1 MSAENNNVNMTA
13 TENEIKATVDKYA
26 GLHSDDLNEEQ
37 LREFCEALRSL
48 AAMQEFERNELSE
61 SNANLIAE
69 REKLMKQVEE
79 QKEQLHQSQLAY
91 SRLACY
97 WQAEKDKVKFIL
109 LAIQA
114 VKLNEY
120 MNGLDFIKK
129 IAGA

>member
-48 AAMQEFERNELSE
+48 AAMQESERNELSE

-69 REKLMKQVEE
+69 REKLMNQVSEV
-79 QKEQLHQSQLAY
+79 KAQLHQSQLAY
-91 SRLACY
+91 SRVAGY
-97 WQAEKDKVKFIL
+97 WQTEQDKVKFIL

-120 MNGLDFIKK
+120 LTGLDFIKK
-129 IAGA
+129 IAGI

>member
-26 GLHSDDLNEEQ
+26 GLHSDDLDEEQ